1 MGDIGE
7 GVNNKIADC
16 SSTSSSSFSSSERVP
31 NSEFVSSICAQ
42 FEGNGGQIAI
52 KRLKIVMRALG
63 LEPRQAEVDE
73 YTRKLLQN
81 SKARQSKPLSF
92 TALELAELLADRLQ
106 KDGVKGVDEEL
117 HSVFRLFDTDGKGFI
132 SVNDLRR
139 VADELGERISEEEF
153 REMITVAVS
162 GRSGIGSDRVS
173 ETDFSAIMKKISLY

>member
-63 LEPRQAEVDE
+63 LEPRQAELGS
-73 YTRKLLQN
+73 RN
-81 SKARQSKPLSF
+81 RAISF